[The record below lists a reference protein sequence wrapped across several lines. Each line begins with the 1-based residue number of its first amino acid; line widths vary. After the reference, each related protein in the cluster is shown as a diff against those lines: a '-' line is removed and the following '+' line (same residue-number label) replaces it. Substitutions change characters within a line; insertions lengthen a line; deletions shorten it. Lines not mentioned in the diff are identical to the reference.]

1 MQFADVIEVIQG
13 TIETVS
19 LPEKVDIIIS
29 EWMGYFL
36 MRESMLD
43 SVLVAR
49 NKFLKEGGS
58 LYPSHARILMAPIK
72 TQLTETREAELQRA
86 VSEWSAFNSDMMAY
100 YDVNLAAVNE
110 DFAVEQREYCI
121 QTAQWTDVH
130 PGQLLGQATVL
141 KEYDLATVTIEEIV
155 APMKSEFEMT
165 MARPGPVS
173 GWVGFFDTAF
183 KGSPQNPTQQE
194 VWLST
199 APDATGATHWGQMT
213 FQVSP
218 PIEAAAGD
226 KISCTLEMH
235 RRQENQR
242 LMSIAMTAKL
252 TGGLQGPT
260 DEHKARDFIYKI
272 D

>member
-1 MQFADVIEVIQG
+1 
-13 TIETVS
+13 
-19 LPEKVDIIIS
+19 
-29 EWMGYFL
+29 
-36 MRESMLD
+36 MLD

-49 NKFLKEGGS
+49 NKFLKEDGS

-86 VSEWSAFNSDMMAY
+86 TSEWGAFNQDMMAY
-100 YDVNLAAVNE
+100 YDVNLSAVND
-110 DFAVEQREYCI
+110 DFAAEQREYCI

-130 PGQLLGQATVL
+130 PGQLLGQASVL
-141 KEYDLATVTIEEIV
+141 KEYDLKTVTLEEIA
-155 APMKSEFEMT
+155 APMHTAFEMS

-183 KGSPQNPTQQE
+183 KGSPQNPTQTE

-218 PIEAAAGD
+218 PIQANAGD
-226 KISCTLEMH
+226 VIKCTLEMH
-235 RRQENQR
+235 RRKENQR
-242 LMSIAMTAKL
+242 LMSIAMTAKMAPA
-252 TGGLQGPT
+252 GAA
-260 DEHKARDFIYKI
+260 EVKRDFVYKI